1 MAAVRTRA
9 KPRSFN
15 YRYTAAAAGG
25 RIVRGT
31 IKAPSEVVAQDLLVE
46 RGQTPI
52 NLEVAPSTFSLE
64 GQLPQLFAVKEKDV
78 INFSRQLATLL
89 DAGITLLPALQLL
102 GGQGSVSRPFRRII
116 ATMAQDLGTGRSL
129 SQAVARHPKVFDEI
143 YSRTI
148 AVGEKTGKLEGV
160 LREVADHME
169 RSGAFAKKV
178 SGALTY
184 PIIVLVVGGLVGLIL
199 ITVAL
204 PPLVDMFKTL
214 NVELPL
220 PTRILL
226 GISGFMGATKLYLLT
241 LFLVGVPLGVWF
253 LRQRSGKR
261 AMDKFRMRAPLM
273 GKIYHMAELARLCR
287 SISMMLGAGLSLQE
301 VVEAL
306 PLITTNTVLREAL
319 VAVQRGLLLGQGL
332 TYPLSLHPEFPP
344 LFLQMV
350 RVGEES
356 NSLESNLRVLAVFYE
371 NTASEQAA
379 TMVALIQPLSTIAI
393 AFVAGFIAL
402 SVIMPMY
409 SITGS
414 F

>member
-1 MAAVRTRA
+1 MA
-9 KPRSFN
+9 
-15 YRYTAAAAGG
+15 
-25 RIVRGT
+25 
-31 IKAPSEVVAQDLLVE
+31 L
-46 RGQTPI
+46 
-52 NLEVAPSTFSLE
+52 
-64 GQLPQLFAVKEKDV
+64 
-78 INFSRQLATLL
+78 
-89 DAGITLLPALQLL
+89 
-102 GGQGSVSRPFRRII
+102 
-116 ATMAQDLGTGRSL
+116 DLGSGRSL
-129 SQAVARHPKVFDEI
+129 SQAIARHYKVFDDV

-178 SGALTY
+178 TGALTY
-184 PIIVLVVGGLVGLIL
+184 PAMVLVVGGIVGLIL

-204 PPLVDMFKTL
+204 PPLVDMFSTL
-214 NVELPL
+214 NVKLPL

-226 GISGFMGATKLYLLT
+226 GISGFAGAFKLHI
-241 LFLVGVPLGVWF
+241 LVTILVAIPSFVWF
-253 LRQRSGKR
+253 TRQRSGKR
-261 AMDKFRMRAPLM
+261 AMDRFRMRAPLM

-287 SISMMLGAGLSLQE
+287 SISLMLGAGLSLQD

-306 PLITTNTVLREAL
+306 PQITTNTVLRDAL
-319 VAVQRGLLLGQGL
+319 LAVQRGLLLGQGL
-332 TYPLSLHPEFPP
+332 TYPMSLHPEFPP

-356 NSLESNLRVLAVFYE
+356 NSLEANLRVLGVFYE
-371 NTASEQAA
+371 ETAGQQAA
-379 TMVALIQPLSTIAI
+379 TMVALITPLSTIVI

-409 SITGS
+409 SITGG

>member
-1 MAAVRTRA
+1 MAAVRTRV
-9 KPRSFN
+9 KPKEFN

-31 IKAPSEVVAQDLLVE
+31 IRAASEVGAQDRLVE

-52 NLEVAPSTFSLE
+52 NLEVAPPTFSME
-64 GQLPQLFAVKEKDV
+64 AQFPGLFAIKEKDV

-89 DAGITLLPALQLL
+89 EAGITLLPALQLL
-102 GGQGSVSRPFRRII
+102 GSQGSVSAPFRRII

-129 SQAVARHPKVFDEI
+129 SQAIARHPKVFDDV
-143 YSRTI
+143 YSRTV
-148 AVGEKTGKLEGV
+148 AVGEKTGKLETV

-184 PIIVLVVGGLVGLIL
+184 PIMVLSVGGIVGVIL

-204 PPLVDMFKTL
+204 PPLADMFKTL
-214 NVELPL
+214 NVKLPL

-226 GISGFMGATKLYLLT
+226 GLSGFMAAFKFYILAGVI
-241 LFLVGVPLGVWF
+241 VGIPLISFF
-253 LRQRSGKR
+253 LRRPSGKR
-261 AMDKFRMRAPLM
+261 AMDRFRMRAPLM
-273 GKIYHMAELARLCR
+273 GKIYHMSELARLCR
-287 SISMMLGAGLSLQE
+287 SISLMLSAGLTLQE

-306 PLITTNTVLREAL
+306 PQITTNTVLRDAL
-319 VAVQRGLLLGQGL
+319 LAVQRGLLLGQGL
-332 TYPLSLHPEFPP
+332 TYPMSLHPEFPP

-356 NSLESNLRVLAVFYE
+356 NSLESNLRVLGVFYE
-371 NTASEQAA
+371 ETAGEQAA
-379 TMVALIQPLSTIAI
+379 TMVALIAPLSTILIAI
-393 AFVAGFIAL
+393 VAGFISL

-409 SITGS
+409 TITQG